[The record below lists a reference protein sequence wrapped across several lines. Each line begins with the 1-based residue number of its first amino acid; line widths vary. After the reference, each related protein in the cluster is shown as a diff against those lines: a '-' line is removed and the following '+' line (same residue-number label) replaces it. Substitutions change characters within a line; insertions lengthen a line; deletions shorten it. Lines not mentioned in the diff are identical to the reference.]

1 MRVYPSCMRDE
12 KDRQFFRELGERL
25 KRFRAEA
32 GLTQVEVAERL
43 NISQQVYGSYEVG
56 RLRLPASLLPELAPL
71 FGVSIEQ
78 IVGLKEPK
86 NKRGPTPRLLQQ
98 IEQLHSLPR
107 AKQKFV
113 SEFLDTILSQ
123 AS

>member
-1 MRVYPSCMRDE
+1 MRVYPSSMRDE

-25 KRFRAEA
+25 KQFRAEA

>member
-1 MRVYPSCMRDE
+1 MSVYPPSMRDE
-12 KDRQFFRELGERL
+12 KDRQFFRELGGRLKAFRNESGLTQIEIAERL
-25 KRFRAEA
+25 K
-32 GLTQVEVAERL
+32 
-43 NISQQVYGSYEVG
+43 ISQQVYASYEVG

-71 FGVSIEQ
+71 LGVSIEQ
-78 IVGLKEPK
+78 IVGLKEPG
-86 NKRGPTPRLLQQ
+86 NKRGPTPKLLQQ